1 MKYEDWKAIY
11 IEKTR
16 TLRNWEIVQAIKTGG
31 VVNLNIKGLGE
42 GHIPTAKLTR
52 YALNPEKDA
61 NKARAFEMAL
71 GYNLGNVDKLIE
83 NVERHINENEV
94 VKKPNTGY
102 GDRFQISMEIT
113 GENGKSA
120 LVTTAWI
127 LDDKT
132 GELRLTT
139 IYVDKKKRS

>member
-94 VKKPNTGY
+94 VKLEGV
-102 GDRFQISMEIT
+102 
-113 GENGKSA
+113 NGKSA
-120 LVTTAWI
+120 LVTTGWI
-127 LDDKT
+127 IDFET
-132 GELRLTT
+132 GEIRLTS
-139 IYVDKKKRS
+139 IYVDKRKK